1 MNLKNKAFSNDNLSF
16 WGHLDVLRNYLF
28 KIIISIFL
36 CSIVAFCFKDILF
49 SIVLAPKNSDFITY
63 QIINNLAAK
72 ISPSTVIFAPFSAVL
87 INTELAQQFI
97 VHMKVAFYAGSFCVS
112 PYIIYMLFKFIAP
125 ALYSNEKKYS
135 LRAIIAGYF
144 MFIFGVLICYFLIF
158 PFAFRFLENYQVNE
172 MVKNFISLDSYINTL
187 IILCLLMGCLFEL
200 PVLCWLLANIGI
212 LQAQIMQ
219 HYRKHAIVIILIVAT
234 VITPTADIF
243 TLLIVAI
250 PIYLLYEVSIFIVK
264 RTSRRKKTINF

>member
-97 VHMKVAFYAGSFCVS
+97 VHMKVAFYAGLFCVS

-125 ALYSNEKKYS
+125 ALYSNEKKY
-135 LRAIIAGYF
+135 LR
-144 MFIFGVLICYFLIF
+144 
-158 PFAFRFLENYQVNE
+158 
-172 MVKNFISLDSYINTL
+172 D
-187 IILCLLMGCLFEL
+187 
-200 PVLCWLLANIGI
+200 
-212 LQAQIMQ
+212 
-219 HYRKHAIVIILIVAT
+219 
-234 VITPTADIF
+234 
-243 TLLIVAI
+243 
-250 PIYLLYEVSIFIVK
+250 VSIYSSSNSQDLIRPGNVINELY
-264 RTSRRKKTINF
+264 TININVIAFNKNEENLKYTCIYV